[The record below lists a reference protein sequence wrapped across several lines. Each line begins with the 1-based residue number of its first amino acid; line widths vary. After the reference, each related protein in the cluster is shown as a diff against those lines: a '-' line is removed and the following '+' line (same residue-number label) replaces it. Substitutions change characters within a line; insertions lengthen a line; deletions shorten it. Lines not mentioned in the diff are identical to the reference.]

1 VDPTRV
7 AYQRSHT
14 DLSPTRLRVIVG
26 VRLRRLREAANLT
39 TDEAAV
45 AIRGSHSKISRL
57 ERGKQPFKPRDL
69 NDLLTLYG
77 VSDSAELLA
86 LAEQANHQSWWSDYG
101 DAVPPGLETYLGF
114 EQAASLIR
122 CYDALSVPVLLQ
134 SRDYARTLIE
144 LTDAAL
150 TSWDVSRR
158 VELRMRRQQAL
169 LGEDPVRLWAILD
182 EAVLHRSFGGDE
194 TMRGQLRHL
203 IDIASLPNVTIQVLR
218 FGACGYTADGSFAV
232 LRFRENEIP
241 DTVFAEHVAGTC
253 HYDKPADVNRY
264 WDAVNRLTV
273 LAEQPDVTLSILE
286 QGLQ

>member
-7 AYQRSHT
+7 ADQRSHT

-45 AIRGSHSKISRL
+45 AIRGSHSKISRI

-69 NDLLTLYG
+69 NDLLALYG

-86 LAEQANHQSWWSDYG
+86 LAELANRQSWWADYA
-101 DAVPPGLETYLGF
+101 DVIPPGLETYLGL

-122 CYDALSVPVLLQ
+122 CYDAHSVPVLLQ
-134 SRDYARTLIE
+134 SPDYARTLIE
-144 LTDAAL
+144 LTDVAL
-150 TSWDVSRR
+150 AGRDVSRR
-158 VELRMRRQQAL
+158 VELRMRRQQVL
-169 LGEDPVRLWAILD
+169 LHEDPVRLWAILD
-182 EAVLHRSFGGDE
+182 EAVLRRPFGGQQ

-241 DTVFAEHVAGTC
+241 DTVFAEHVAGAC
-253 HYDKPADVNRY
+253 HYDKTADVSRY

-286 QGLQ
+286 EGLQ